1 MNKSIIVGLF
11 AMALAGAVQAKQCPA
26 DMKQIDAALAK
37 NPELTS
43 EQMAQVKQYRAEGE
57 KLHAAGKHEESEET
71 LAKAKKIL
79 KIDM

>member
-1 MNKSIIVGLF
+1 MNKSIIAGLF
-11 AMALAGAVQAKQCPA
+11 AMALAGAVQANQCPA

-43 EQMAQVKQYRAEGE
+43 EQMEQVKQLRAEGE
-57 KLHAAGKHEESEET
+57 ELHAAGKHDASMEA